1 MRGWRDA
8 GFIFPIRRAEAA
20 VLVFCANAAL
30 VQSRMEEA
38 ASLYEQALAI
48 AREQESRRL
57 VAMVMFNLSLVYGEI
72 GENEQGERL
81 ALEAL
86 SIHREIGNRRSE
98 GLALGQVGWFEQ
110 MRGAYAQATTHVLGA
125 LAIHREIGNRRGE
138 ASMLAEL
145 GEFEQVQGR
154 MEEAR
159 GWFEQTL
166 AVAREVRHSRLEGA
180 VFGLLAV
187 SHAARGAA
195 REAREALDE
204 GARLLEAADDRVEL
218 AKLYAR
224 RGWSEALL
232 GDRQASER
240 ALDEARARAS
250 GLGLGPHSSA
260 ARTIAR
266 CEEAIAARAGR

>member
-1 MRGWRDA
+1 
-8 GFIFPIRRAEAA
+8 
-20 VLVFCANAAL
+20 
-30 VQSRMEEA
+30 MEEA

-154 MEEAR
+154 MEEAIASFIQPPPSANNTTTR
-159 GWFEQTL
+159 LHQPSPQWTPNYMDC
-166 AVAREVRHSRLEGA
+166 RRVRHTHLSLSLPTHDFPSSTPLRP
-180 VFGLLAV
+180 
-187 SHAARGAA
+187 
-195 REAREALDE
+195 LD
-204 GARLLEAADDRVEL
+204 
-218 AKLYAR
+218 
-224 RGWSEALL
+224 SN
-232 GDRQASER
+232 
-240 ALDEARARAS
+240 
-250 GLGLGPHSSA
+250 HSSP
-260 ARTIAR
+260 
-266 CEEAIAARAGR
+266 AGTGYLGWLDTAWSGFG

>member
-138 ASMLAEL
+138 EI
-145 GEFEQVQGR
+145 GR
-154 MEEAR
+154 AH
-159 GWFEQTL
+159 
-166 AVAREVRHSRLEGA
+166 V
-180 VFGLLAV
+180 
-187 SHAARGAA
+187 
-195 REAREALDE
+195 
-204 GARLLEAADDRVEL
+204 
-218 AKLYAR
+218 
-224 RGWSEALL
+224 
-232 GDRQASER
+232 
-240 ALDEARARAS
+240 
-250 GLGLGPHSSA
+250 
-260 ARTIAR
+260 
-266 CEEAIAARAGR
+266 